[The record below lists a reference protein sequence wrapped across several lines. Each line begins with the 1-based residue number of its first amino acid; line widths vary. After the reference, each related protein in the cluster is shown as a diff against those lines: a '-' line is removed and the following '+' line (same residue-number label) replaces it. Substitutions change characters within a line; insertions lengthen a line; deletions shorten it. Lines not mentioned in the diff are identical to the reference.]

1 MKKLSEWKFWDRH
14 ANYLSGWTRLASYP
28 FLITSLYLRD
38 WYLLAGVVL
47 FIIINP
53 ILFPKPIKIQYW
65 MSKGVLGEQL
75 WIKNKA
81 KIKTATLMNILN
93 GLSFI
98 IMLVAVF
105 YQYFYITI
113 LAGTASGVFKLMFLE
128 EMVLYYDKNK

>member
-1 MKKLSEWKFWDRH
+1 M
-14 ANYLSGWTRLASYP
+14 
-28 FLITSLYLRD
+28 
-38 WYLLAGVVL
+38 LAGVVL